1 MDERQQSLRNA
12 RLLASHASSAL
23 QALQEAEAGKEGARR
38 ERLHASQLAH
48 ARNAELAVRSR
59 DTQVHSMGMAYGS
72 GTNHSSY
79 THPLPSHPFYYQ
91 AVDAEAA
98 EASVGALRYRLD
110 GKHAQEEV
118 HTLIRRTQ
126 RHHTAKHSAAHR
138 APITLT
144 TLRTL
149 LSTPHTAMPFTLS
162 LTHTAL
168 LCLCLC
174 VLALLLL
181 HRCCATT

>member
-1 MDERQQSLRNA
+1 MAWRN
-12 RLLASHASSAL
+12 
-23 QALQEAEAGKEGARR
+23 E
-38 ERLHASQLAH
+38 SQL
-48 ARNAELAVRSR
+48 L
-59 DTQVHSMGMAYGS
+59 HS
-72 GTNHSSY
+72 T
-79 THPLPSHPFYYQ
+79 LPSPHPFYYQ

-126 RHHTAKHSAAHR
+126 NAHHTAKHSAAHR

-162 LTHTAL
+162 DTHRSAVP
-168 LCLCLC
+168 CACA
-174 VLALLLL
+174 LALLLL

>member
-1 MDERQQSLRNA
+1 MAWRN
-12 RLLASHASSAL
+12 
-23 QALQEAEAGKEGARR
+23 E
-38 ERLHASQLAH
+38 SQL
-48 ARNAELAVRSR
+48 L
-59 DTQVHSMGMAYGS
+59 HS
-72 GTNHSSY
+72 T
-79 THPLPSHPFYYQ
+79 LPSPHPFYYQ

-126 RHHTAKHSAAHR
+126 NAHHTAKHSAAHR

-181 HRCCATT
+181 YRCCATT

>member
-12 RLLASHASSAL
+12 RLAPRTRRPRFKPCKRRRRVRRVHGVSASMRASSHMHGTRSLRYAADRHASA
-23 QALQEAEAGKEGARR
+23 QHG
-38 ERLHASQLAH
+38 H
-48 ARNAELAVRSR
+48 
-59 DTQVHSMGMAYGS
+59 GMAG

-126 RHHTAKHSAAHR
+126 NAHHTARH
-138 APITLT
+138 P
-144 TLRTL
+144 
-149 LSTPHTAMPFTLS
+149 PHTERPSLS
-162 LTHTAL
+162 PLPAL
-168 LCLCLC
+168 SSAHCSLQCPSPSL
-174 VLALLLL
+174 
-181 HRCCATT
+181 